1 MKKRLLVLVSALSLT
16 AMCMTGCGDTG
27 AGQAKA
33 AEGGTADG
41 KGELN
46 LFVWTEYLPDSVVEK
61 FEKESGIKVNV
72 STYSSNEDMLAKVKS
87 EAPGAYDVLQPSD
100 YMVAQLIS
108 QGMLKELDFSKLPN
122 FSHISESYKDPSYDP
137 GNVYSV
143 PYMGGAGAIAVNT
156 DKVDIDI
163 TSYEDL
169 FDPSLEGRLVVLDD
183 FRAVIGMTNKAMGFD
198 LNETDQAK
206 LSSVSGKLM
215 ELKKNVALYDS
226 DSPKSALISG
236 DCDAGMIWSAEIAM
250 AMEEVPSIKVV
261 YPEEG
266 AYLFF
271 DNWVVTKDSPNY
283 DNAME
288 WMNFMMDPE
297 NMAMV
302 LEEFP
307 YLCANTDAIAI
318 MGEDYSSNPAKN
330 PPAEAI
336 SKGSYVENLDSEIL
350 ELYSDMWTKLKE

>member
-1 MKKRLLVLVSALSLT
+1 MKKRIITAVLVLALT
-16 AMCMTGCGDTG
+16 AINISGCGAG
-27 AGQAKA
+27 AKSDAPA
-33 AEGGTADG
+33 G

-46 LFVWTEYLPDSVVEK
+46 LFVWTEYLPDSVVSK
-61 FEKESGIKVNV
+61 FQEETGIKVNV

-87 EAPGAYDVLQPSD
+87 EAAGAYDVLQPSD
-100 YMVAQLIS
+100 YMVAQLIA
-108 QGMLKELDFSKLPN
+108 QDMLAELDFDKLPN
-122 FSHISESYKDPSYDP
+122 FSHIGDSYKDPSYDP
-137 GNVYSV
+137 GNKFSV

-163 TSYEDL
+163 TSYADL
-169 FDPSLEGRLVVLDD
+169 FDPALEGEVVILDD
-183 FRAVIGMTNKAMGFD
+183 FRAVIGMTSKSLGYD
-198 LNETDQAK
+198 LSETDPSK
-206 LSSVSGKLM
+206 LEEVAGKLM

-236 DCDAGMIWSAEIAM
+236 DCSAGMIWSAEIAM

-261 YPEEG
+261 YPDEG

-271 DNWVVTKDSPNY
+271 DNWVVTKDAPNY
-283 DNAME
+283 DNAIT
-288 WMNFMMDPE
+288 WINFIMDPE

-318 MGEDYSSNPAKN
+318 MGDDYSNNPAKN
-330 PPAEAI
+330 PPADAI
-336 SKGSYVENLDSEIL
+336 AKGSYVENLDSETLDIYN
-350 ELYSDMWTKLKE
+350 EMWTKLKE

>member
-1 MKKRLLVLVSALSLT
+1 MKKKLIAALMVLSLT
-16 AMCMTGCGDTG
+16 AMSIVGCGG
-27 AGQAKA
+27 SEEA
-33 AEGGTADG
+33 AVSEG

-61 FEKESGIKVNV
+61 FEEETGIKVNV

-87 EAPGAYDVLQPSD
+87 ETAGAYDVLQPSD

-108 QGMLKELDFSKLPN
+108 QGMLAELDFEKLPN
-122 FSHISESYKDPSYDP
+122 FSHIGESYKDPSYDP
-137 GNVYSV
+137 GNKYSV

-156 DKVDIDI
+156 DKVDSEIK
-163 TSYEDL
+163 SYADL
-169 FDPSLEGRLVVLDD
+169 FDPSLEGDIVVLDD
-183 FRAVIGMTNKAMGFD
+183 FRAVIGMTSKALGYD
-198 LNETDQAK
+198 LNETDPAK
-206 LSSVSGKLM
+206 LEEVSAKLM

-236 DCDAGMIWSAEIAM
+236 DCSAGMIWSAEIAM
-250 AMEEVPSIKVV
+250 AMEEVPSIEVV

-283 DNAME
+283 DNAMT
-288 WMNFMMDPE
+288 WINFIMDPE

-307 YLCANTDAIAI
+307 YLCANTDAIEI
-318 MGEDYSSNPAKN
+318 MGDEYSTNPAKN
-330 PPAEAI
+330 PPADAI
-336 SKGSYVENLDSEIL
+336 AKGSYVENLS
-350 ELYSDMWTKLKE
+350 SDTLDVYNEMWTKLKE